1 MRKDYEKL
9 FTYLKSP
16 EPPAGLFERIILA
29 IKREEELRNSKR
41 LVFGFLT
48 LLIASLVLLPFSW
61 SLLVSQTT
69 ESAVLYFVSAALSD
83 IGTFLALWQ
92 NFSLAIIESLP
103 ITGIIVFVFN
113 IILVIFTFRL
123 FLYKKRLLV
132 GSLLNIKYF
141 W

>member
-9 FTYLKSP
+9 FTYLKSSK
-16 EPPAGLFERIILA
+16 PPAGLFERIILA

-141 W
+141 